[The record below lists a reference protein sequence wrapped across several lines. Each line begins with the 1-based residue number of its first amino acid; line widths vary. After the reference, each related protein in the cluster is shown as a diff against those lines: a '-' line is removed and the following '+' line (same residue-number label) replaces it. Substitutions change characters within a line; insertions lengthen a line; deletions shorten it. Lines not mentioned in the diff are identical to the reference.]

1 MANNGAPKT
10 NGVQTEVPRIVPAL
24 RHEGA
29 VDEALEAEAAR
40 AKAAEARTEAAD
52 TKAEAADIEAE
63 AVETKAKPPGQKPK
77 QQRPKHH
84 NPRFLSRSEDHCI
97 PKDTLC
103 AYSGRPLISRIR
115 GLLKIYPSE
124 RTSVTTVSPLERSTF
139 ESFPDLLSSHNV
151 TIAKNVPSTIS

>member
-77 QQRPKHH
+77 QQRQKHH
-84 NPRFLSRSEDHCI
+84 NPRFLSNSEDCCI
-97 PKDTLC
+97 PKDTPC
-103 AYSGRPLISRIR
+103 VYSRRPLRIR

-124 RTSVTTVSPLERSTF
+124 RTSVTTVSPLEHSTF

>member
-1 MANNGAPKT
+1 MTNNGAPKT
-10 NGVQTEVPRIVPAL
+10 NGVQTEAPRIVPAP

-29 VDEALEAEAAR
+29 VDEALKAEAA
-40 AKAAEARTEAAD
+40 
-52 TKAEAADIEAE
+52 KAEAADGKAE

-77 QQRPKHH
+77 QQRQKHH
-84 NPRFLSRSEDHCI
+84 NPRFLSNSEDCCI
-97 PKDTLC
+97 PKDTPC
-103 AYSGRPLISRIR
+103 VYSRRPLRIR

-124 RTSVTTVSPLERSTF
+124 RTSVTTVSPLEHSTF